1 MNLFK
6 FDLYKNK
13 EEEDYKKLLIHNELR
28 DLIKTSNSFTYYHI
42 YNFYILNIDYVSI
55 EDLFKNMIFF
65 GNIDG
70 LDYLTKSF
78 YQNKELNGL
87 ALFSSFYSYLLNSI
101 TNINNIPMYQY
112 ILETF
117 PHIKPT
123 FYDFILAIN
132 YGNIDILHFF
142 INNFNIVEPNDDE
155 INNFNIK
162 EFLEKVKEKKNVSY
176 IRIVFDIIQS
186 SNFLQNIIIKDIG
199 KNIDFTFISKKYF
212 IEAIMK
218 SMIDN
223 SDLNYS
229 LSRNISYSYNA

>member
-1 MNLFK
+1 MNLFT

-42 YNFYILNIDYVSI
+42 YNFYILNIDYLSI

-78 YQNKELNGL
+78 HQNKEINGL
-87 ALFSSFYSYLLNSI
+87 DLFSSFYSYLLNSI

-123 FYDFILAIN
+123 FYDIILAIN

-155 INNFNIK
+155 IKNFDIK
-162 EFLEKVKEKKNVSY
+162 DFLEKVKEKKNVSY

-223 SDLNYS
+223 SDINYS
-229 LSRNISYSYNA
+229 LYRNISYSYNA